1 MRGNSIGAADAKIN
15 PWSGLIAPA
24 SRRNCMGAYGRV
36 GRCEGSRCGPRSNL
50 RFIANRDAIATEQ
63 DTVIVHERPVSD
75 GDVISIIAPN
85 EVRD

>member
-1 MRGNSIGAADAKIN
+1 MYESEFFGHARGGLPALLKIGL
-15 PWSGLIAPA
+15 GA
-24 SRRNCMGAYGRV
+24 SRAIDVDPGG
-36 GRCEGSRCGPRSNL
+36 NL
-50 RFIANRDAIATEQ
+50 HFIANRDAIATEQ